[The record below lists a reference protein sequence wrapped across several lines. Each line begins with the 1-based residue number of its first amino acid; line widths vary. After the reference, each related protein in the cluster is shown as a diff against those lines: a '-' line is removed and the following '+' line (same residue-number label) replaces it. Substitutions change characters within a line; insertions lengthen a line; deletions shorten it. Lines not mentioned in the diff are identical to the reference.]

1 VDWAEGERVQS
12 LVEQRYRCQISLH
25 LSEYDEATQPPSIA
39 EGATRLCCCPV
50 DLIQTLLP
58 QLGRSPLSQLP
69 AISAKAPIHH
79 EFDRPRA

>member
-39 EGATRLCCCPV
+39 TNARSYLFV
-50 DLIQTLLP
+50 LLP
-58 QLGRSPLSQLP
+58 CRPHPDPAP
-69 AISAKAPIHH
+69 AIRPFSTFPIAGDFG
-79 EFDRPRA
+79 ESPYPP